1 MMDNDLGKMA
11 NDLLNSS
18 EGAKLSEKK
27 DDIEKLINSRE
38 GQNVKNMLSGNEAN
52 LKAAFANGDMSTL
65 QQALAEVLKTE
76 DGAKLAQQ
84 IQNLMK

>member
-11 NDLLNSS
+11 NELLNSS
-18 EGAKLSEKK
+18 EGAKLNEKK

-38 GQNVKNMLSGNEAN
+38 GQNVKNMLSGNEAS
-52 LKAAFANGDMSTL
+52 LKAALANGDMSTL